1 MKVKS
6 YLLILVVFMIV
17 ASILF
22 GVYSYYNNKAE
33 QEIVNSLKI
42 HIDSLD
48 ELQSRIEKIDDK
60 KLNKEEIS
68 LASTLLTKQSYMI
81 GTQLANYDEEKQQ
94 FYHNLYD
101 EYLRKFKPAYSNGDI
116 EKFKVII
123 EEYKKGI
130 EKFLKDIE
138 T

>member
-6 YLLILVVFMIV
+6 YLLILIVFMII

-22 GVYSYYNNKAE
+22 SVYSHYNNQAE

-48 ELQSRIEKIDDK
+48 ELQSRIEKIDDN
-60 KLNKEEIS
+60 KLNKEELS

-81 GTQLANYDEEKQQ
+81 GAQLANYDKEKHQ

-101 EYLRKFKPAYSNGDI
+101 KYFRKFKPAYSNGDI
-116 EKFKVII
+116 GKSKGII
-123 EEYKKGI
+123 EEYKKGV
-130 EKFLKDIE
+130 KNFLKDIE
-138 T
+138 N